1 MHSKKERARERVKD
15 RQIDICRETDIYRER
30 RREIYYI
37 ERAIHTAIKRDRQRA
52 IERDIKYIYIER
64 DTNTHSHREIVREIY
79 IIYREERDTHNHIER
94 ERERETERNER
105 RDSYS

>member
-37 ERAIHTAIKRDRQRA
+37 ERAIHTAIKSDRQRA
-52 IERDIKYIYIER
+52 IERDIK
-64 DTNTHSHREIVREIY
+64 
-79 IIYREERDTHNHIER
+79 
-94 ERERETERNER
+94 
-105 RDSYS
+105 